1 MSIAAQVPSGG
12 GLIVNEYN
20 QGGSGIKEFIELLV
34 LGDPANPCAPVDLTG
49 WVFDDNSGTFESC
62 GGGVGIA
69 DGHYRFTS
77 SYNAVMPGALIVIY
91 NSGDVYTGM
100 PAADPLDADGNNVY
114 IIPSNSAYLE
124 INAALPNA
132 VTPDCSYAGPYTAPG
147 AFWAAGMANSGDA
160 CQVRKPD
167 YSFFHGMSFGNV
179 NTVYPAWPA
188 GAAAGTSWNKG
199 SGNLAFDCG
208 SCWSSANY
216 FTTTAGAG
224 TPGAA
229 NTVNNA
235 NFINNISNCVIDY
248 TNLDD
253 VDNCALVLYISTSD
267 FTVSQSSAGV
277 HLKWSDIIISEAG
290 LRILHSSDGR
300 TFTPIFEQSAADYL
314 AQSPQH
320 NYTHHNPGPGIHYYQ
335 LEWNDGDITHSDIQS
350 ITYTTTTITLTPN
363 PGTGILQLCGVQP
376 NQHYQILNFLG
387 QTLQSGQ
394 FTTTNPTINLNNLP
408 AGCYVLKIGAE
419 TWRVEK
425 R

>member
-1 MSIAAQVPSGG
+1 MPSGG

-20 QGGSGIKEFIELLV
+20 QGGSGIKEFMEFLV
-34 LGDPANPCAPVDLTG
+34 IGDPANPCAAVDLTG

-77 SYNAVMPGALIVIY
+77 AYNAVMPGALLVVY

-100 PAADPLDADGNNVY
+100 PASDPLDADGNNVY

-179 NTVYPAWPA
+179 NTVYPAWPT
-188 GAAAGTSWNKG
+188 GAAAGSSWNKG
-199 SGNLAFDCG
+199 TGNLALDCG
-208 SCWSSANY
+208 SFWSSANY
-216 FTTTAGAG
+216 ITTTAGAG

-248 TNLDD
+248 TNLND
-253 VDNCALVLYISTSD
+253 VDNCALVLYISASPLQAAITPN
-267 FTVSQSSAGV
+267 GV
-277 HLKWSDIIISEAG
+277 ALSWVDDAISEAH
-290 LRILHSSDGR
+290 LRILHSTNGQQ
-300 TFTPIFEQSAADYL
+300 FTSIFEQTPSEYL
-314 AQSPQH
+314 QSSPQH
-320 NYTHHNPGPGIHYYQ
+320 QFHHNTPSPGANYYR
-335 LEWNDGDITHSDIQS
+335 LEWNDGELSYS
-350 ITYTTTTITLTPN
+350 NTTAIHFTANTPEIHPNLTNAQITITGLPT
-363 PGTGILQLCGVQP
+363 TQP
-376 NQHYQILNFLG
+376 YQILNFLG
-387 QTLQSGQ
+387 QKVQTGQLTAEKAVVDMSGLSKGWY
-394 FTTTNPTINLNNLP
+394 FLVV
-408 AGCYVLKIGAE
+408 GEWGWK
-419 TWRVEK
+419 VE
-425 R
+425 RR